1 MGLPAI
7 PDAYLVPVILI
18 LTFVVS
24 ALLSLIFCGIARL
37 LFPKF
42 RSGEHKPGH
51 HRSDLRSDLPASG
64 REIKTI
70 ELPLV
75 GGPSF
80 TLAMLIT
87 GLVAGYLLFHTGEQ
101 WTLLLIGLGATLG
114 FMLIGLV
121 DDWHKVYSKEG
132 LSERAKFSSLFVLSV
147 AAGACYFFLTPK
159 GPESYSPYIGLP
171 IIGHL
176 ICPNASPEMS
186 ACPLHPGELAYY
198 AWLVFLVLM
207 TGVTG
212 SVTSLAVDF
221 SDGLDGLA
229 GGLVFSAALAF
240 GIVTTGII
248 DRPEG
253 QVVEVLSLLC
263 AGSTLGYLPW
273 NWPSAWAAR
282 GRRSSAKRLAQI
294 YMGDSGALA
303 LGGLLAMI
311 AIFDRQETLLFLV
324 GAAFVLEGLSALSA
338 RLITRFYR
346 RQLHILRFAST
357 REFIPH
363 TEFPRPFLATP
374 LHHHFDLLGWDRRR
388 LVYGAWALGA
398 CFAVLGVM
406 VGLAPETWQR
416 YLGRI
421 LVLLLAWI
429 VWSSGSW
436 TRRYFVGKHPPER
449 SRRRRLALYY
459 GFPYRIMGIPLYH
472 LVEVIEASED
482 VIETPAEELALWQRM
497 TIFDARA
504 MLGLYCYRAGYY
516 PAALAQWTRI
526 PAGNRALRP
535 AIARLLEELD
545 SRLALEKQETQPIKR
560 EDLLRHQEPPLIT
573 GNLGPADVPN
583 PHEPVSGTEAE
594 AVQES
599 WPLPVTKTVEET
611 AERQSTS
618 GSDRLPPEALPRDTR
633 LEAIHN
639 GHSAPDARHL
649 AATTGMGERE
659 PTSTGSSQA
668 ARTQG
673 RSHSPLSWLQRF
685 LHRGARSSH
694 PSQQQL

>member
-1 MGLPAI
+1 
-7 PDAYLVPVILI
+7 
-18 LTFVVS
+18 
-24 ALLSLIFCGIARL
+24 
-37 LFPKF
+37 
-42 RSGEHKPGH
+42 
-51 HRSDLRSDLPASG
+51 
-64 REIKTI
+64 
-70 ELPLV
+70 
-75 GGPSF
+75 
-80 TLAMLIT
+80 
-87 GLVAGYLLFHTGEQ
+87 
-101 WTLLLIGLGATLG
+101 
-114 FMLIGLV
+114 
-121 DDWHKVYSKEG
+121 
-132 LSERAKFSSLFVLSV
+132 
-147 AAGACYFFLTPK
+147 
-159 GPESYSPYIGLP
+159 
-171 IIGHL
+171 
-176 ICPNASPEMS
+176 
-186 ACPLHPGELAYY
+186 
-198 AWLVFLVLM
+198 
-207 TGVTG
+207 
-212 SVTSLAVDF
+212 
-221 SDGLDGLA
+221 
-229 GGLVFSAALAF
+229 
-240 GIVTTGII
+240 
-248 DRPEG
+248 
-253 QVVEVLSLLC
+253 
-263 AGSTLGYLPW
+263 
-273 NWPSAWAAR
+273 
-282 GRRSSAKRLAQI
+282 
-294 YMGDSGALA
+294 
-303 LGGLLAMI
+303 
-311 AIFDRQETLLFLV
+311 
-324 GAAFVLEGLSALSA
+324 
-338 RLITRFYR
+338 
-346 RQLHILRFAST
+346 
-357 REFIPH
+357 
-363 TEFPRPFLATP
+363 
-374 LHHHFDLLGWDRRR
+374 
-388 LVYGAWALGA
+388 
-398 CFAVLGVM
+398 M

-599 WPLPVTKTVEET
+599 WPLPVTKTVEES
-611 AERQSTS
+611 AERQATS
-618 GSDRLPPEALPRDTR
+618 GSDRLPPEVLPRDTR
-633 LEAIHN
+633 LEASHN

-668 ARTQG
+668 ARTRG